1 MSSESVEVRSEARGS
16 HWVAWVTRTG
26 QDAQAAPILMV
37 GQTREEA
44 EERMN
49 TWWRT
54 YEAGPGR
61 QA

>member
-1 MSSESVEVRSEARGS
+1 MGSESVEIKSEARGS

-26 QDAQAAPILMV
+26 QAAQAAPILIV

-44 EERMN
+44 EERMD

-54 YEAGPGR
+54 YETGSGR